1 MSPPPSRRRGGPCG
15 FSGKPQLA
23 ITARFVAGVPIFGM
37 PAQRVTMLAAVRPEV
52 VFHLAGCV
60 IGARG
65 LEAVL
70 PTLEHNLHATV
81 NLLIALTEL
90 GCGRIVLAGS
100 LEEPAEGCSGVV
112 QFSLCCLKVGGPR
125 LRSYVSCLI

>member
-1 MSPPPSRRRGGPCG
+1 
-15 FSGKPQLA
+15 
-23 ITARFVAGVPIFGM
+23 
-37 PAQRVTMLAAVRPEV
+37 MLAWRSSGCRTNAQLMAAVQPEG

-60 IGARG
+60 TGGRG

-81 NLLIALTEL
+81 NLLTALTEL

-100 LEEPAEGCSGVV
+100 LEEPAEGCPGT
-112 QFSLCCLKVGGPR
+112 
-125 LRSYVSCLI
+125 I